1 MFIFRPRMV
10 EDEQQFCLKWNN
22 YSSNM
27 TTVFKEMLENEQLCD
42 VTLTAQVDI
51 YLSISL
57 SISMY
62 QPIYLCVLTYLSL
75 TTVFKEILE
84 NQQLC
89 YVTLTA
95 QVDISLS
102 I

>member
-1 MFIFRPRMV
+1 MV

-51 YLSISL
+51 SIYLYLSIIYYNKSYLSFVNFNESIL
-57 SISMY
+57 SIFY
-62 QPIYLCVLTYLSL
+62 Y
-75 TTVFKEILE
+75 F
-84 NQQLC
+84 
-89 YVTLTA
+89 
-95 QVDISLS
+95 
-102 I
+102 